1 MITLV
6 NYNQNPENQKKFFQ
20 ARTTID
26 NWEPLPPFSQ
36 LDEINFSNSKISEFL
51 DTLVPVRSLQ
61 PHSQSISN
69 SMNGS
74 DKQQV
79 MVSSS
84 WAFLFTSTVANFV
97 DILEI
102 HQNASVLSQTRSKRG
117 RKRTTAPSSKSPIQ
131 NQNSKKPAKMSSN
144 SQSGNRREY
153 YQNIQKNILKYYT
166 MFTKYTLLW
175 ILKNNMEKKMD

>member
-1 MITLV
+1 ME
-6 NYNQNPENQKKFFQ
+6 NNESNPEKQKKFFE

-36 LDEINFSNSKISEFL
+36 LDDINFSNSKISEFL

-84 WAFLFTSTVANFV
+84 
-97 DILEI
+97 
-102 HQNASVLSQTRSKRG
+102 
-117 RKRTTAPSSKSPIQ
+117 
-131 NQNSKKPAKMSSN
+131 
-144 SQSGNRREY
+144 
-153 YQNIQKNILKYYT
+153 
-166 MFTKYTLLW
+166 
-175 ILKNNMEKKMD
+175 